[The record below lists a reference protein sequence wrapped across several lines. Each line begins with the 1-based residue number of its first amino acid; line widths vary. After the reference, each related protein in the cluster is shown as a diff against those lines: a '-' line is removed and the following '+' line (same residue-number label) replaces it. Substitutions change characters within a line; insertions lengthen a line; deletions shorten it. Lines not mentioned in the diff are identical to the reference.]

1 MWRIE
6 QSIFDQ
12 GFESIAGVDEAGR
25 GPLAGPV
32 VAAAV
37 IVPKFY
43 EFSSKV
49 TDSKKLSAAQRQRA
63 YEEII
68 AKCIY
73 AFAVVDENQIDKYN
87 ILQAS
92 LLAMAD
98 AIHNLSQKPEWVLI
112 DGVHK
117 PALEFPMQAIIKG
130 DSLSISIAS
139 ASIVAKVIRDS
150 IMIELDREYPQ
161 YGFAIHKGYG
171 TKSHLQSISAYG
183 PCPIHRKTFQPIKGI
198 LSK

>member
-12 GFESIAGVDEAGR
+12 GSKFIAGVDEAGR

-37 IVPKFY
+37 IVPKYCCFD
-43 EFSSKV
+43 SKV
-49 TDSKKLSAAQRQRA
+49 TDSKKLSASQRQKA

-73 AFAVVDENQIDKYN
+73 AYAVVGEKKIDEFN

-92 LLAMAD
+92 LLAMAN
-98 AIHNLSQKPEWVLI
+98 AVNKLSQKPDWVLV
-112 DGVHK
+112 DGAHK
-117 PALEFPMQAIIKG
+117 PALAFPMQAIIKG

-150 IMIELDREYPQ
+150 IMIELDQEYPQ

-171 TKSHLQSISAYG
+171 TKSHLQAISAYG

-198 LSK
+198 F